1 MKSYCFAFLL
11 TLVPALVCLGQAKI
25 NAPKH
30 PSQRVIMM
38 TGVGVQLSSSYGNQC
53 VLLSVETPVGDF
65 WHLGVQGGQFISD
78 VLYVPSSRNA
88 GSFFNFRGGYE
99 VGGFSKYFLHGRL
112 SGQKSAFYWGPEIRL
127 GTLHSEGEYYGDF
140 SASNYIV
147 KNTRHTKQ
155 YLIRWGFQWRTDR
168 HFVCELAL
176 PLGWEYSKSIT
187 RGFENGVE
195 LTPSVYKYDQFVMLP
210 SLQLGFAF

>member
-11 TLVPALVCLGQAKI
+11 TLVPNFVCLGQARI
-25 NAPKH
+25 SVPKQ

-38 TGVGVQLSSSYGNQC
+38 TGVGVQFSRSDGNQC
-53 VLLSVETPVGDF
+53 VLLSVETPVGNF
-65 WHLGVQGGQFISD
+65 WQLGIQGGQFIDD

-88 GSFFNFRGGYE
+88 GSFFNFRGGFE
-99 VGGFSKYFLHGRL
+99 VGCFSKYFLHGRF

-140 SASNYIV
+140 FPAIYSI
-147 KNTRHTKQ
+147 KNTQHSKQ
-155 YLIRWGFQWRTDR
+155 YLIRWGFQWRIER
-168 HFVCELAL
+168 HFVCELAI